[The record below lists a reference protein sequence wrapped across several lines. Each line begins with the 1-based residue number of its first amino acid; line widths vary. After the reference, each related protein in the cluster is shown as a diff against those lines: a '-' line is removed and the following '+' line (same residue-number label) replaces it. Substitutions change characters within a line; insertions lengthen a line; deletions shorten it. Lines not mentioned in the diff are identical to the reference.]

1 MDIAH
6 PVASQVHTVSF
17 SSLHAPDIRRI
28 SVKQVVNPV
37 LFDNLNNPN
46 AGALYDPAFGP
57 LGKGDICATCH
68 LTSFDCPG
76 HFGHIELPA
85 PVFHPLY
92 MVQAFHLLRGTCTYC
107 HHLLVNDA
115 QLELQAARLTLLEH
129 GLVTAALQLD
139 SLFSVPV
146 PESKAKAQ
154 AAAKAK
160 KNAETENVMD
170 ADAGEST
177 EESSGE
183 YVRRLREFV
192 LQSIRAARK
201 GKGLAN
207 GAKVGPG
214 MKHHGRDEYKES
226 ATAFDVRRKVIS
238 AFLKTLGLK
247 RKCEH
252 CGACVSLSGV
262 SVSGC
267 GPR

>member
-6 PVASQVHTVSF
+6 PVASQVQTVSF
-17 SSLHAPDIRRI
+17 SSLHGPDIRRI

-57 LGKGDICATCH
+57 LGKGDICSTCH

-76 HFGHIELPA
+76 HYGHIELPA

-92 MVQAFHLLRGTCTYC
+92 MVQAFQLLRGTCTYC
-107 HHLLVNDA
+107 HHLLLNDT
-115 QLELQAARLTLLEH
+115 QVELQIARLTLLEH
-129 GLVTAALQLD
+129 GLVTAALELEA
-139 SLFSVPV
+139 LFQVPT
-146 PESKAKAQ
+146 PESKAKAA

-160 KNAETENVMD
+160 KSAAVDNVTD

-177 EESSGE
+177 EETSGE
-183 YVRRLREFV
+183 YVKRVREFV
-192 LQSIRAARK
+192 AQSVRAARK
-201 GKGLAN
+201 GKGLAA
-207 GAKVGPG
+207 GVGSGTG

-238 AFLKTLGLK
+238 SFLKGLGLK

-252 CGACVSLSGV
+252 CGA
-262 SVSGC
+262 
-267 GPR
+267 